1 MDCRRGEAALT
12 TFDGSRY
19 ALIGWCVVAN
29 HVHALIETRAGHPL
43 DRVVHSWKSFT
54 AKKANRLLRRTGPFW
69 APEYFDRYM
78 RDDEHLATT
87 LVYIEANPV
96 KAGLCERPSGWRFSS
111 AWQAWGGRDARCP
124 GKIVAV

>member
-19 ALIGWCVVAN
+19 ALIGWCVMPN

-87 LVYIEANPV
+87 LANIEANPV
-96 KAGLCERPSGWRFSS
+96 KAGLCEKSSDWRFSS
-111 AWQAWGGRDARCP
+111 AWQGWGGRDARGP
-124 GKIVAV
+124 VNSPS